1 MAQQVKNLTSAT
13 WVNLGHSRGAD
24 LIPGPSQWVKGS
36 SSITTAVAQV
46 AAMARIQ
53 TLAPGSFH
61 MLWLWP

>member
-36 SSITTAVAQV
+36 HVAAPAAYVTAVA
-46 AAMARIQ
+46 
-53 TLAPGSFH
+53 
-61 MLWLWP
+61 